1 MILILQ
7 KMGGILKNMILVA
20 EMSSYVMSDDL
31 KGAIITAIVT
41 GIISIIGFIATNLS
55 MRKSFKNEL
64 IQQRDN
70 LALEKMATMPFRVL
84 DLMDRMIKSSRNGW
98 NQNKELENF
107 QNIMNEIYSYGSVE
121 AISLMALMQKENYA
135 AGGNPDKM
143 NKFRAMSSYVLL
155 ATQIKFDVTGTY
167 VNPELW
173 FRMRLTDFAE
183 NRENIKKENN
193 KLVDELNLNCK
204 MKIK

>member
-7 KMGGILKNMILVA
+7 KIGGILKKMILVA

-41 GIISIIGFIATNLS
+41 GIISIIGFIVTNLS
-55 MRKSFKNEL
+55 MRKNFKNEL
-64 IQQRDN
+64 MQQRDS

-84 DLMDRMIKSSRNGW
+84 DLMDRMTKAKKNGW
-98 NQNKELENF
+98 DEKNELKNF
-107 QNIMNEIYSYGSVE
+107 QDIMNEIYSYGSVE
-121 AISLMALMQKENYA
+121 AISLVALMQKENYA
-135 AGGNPDKM
+135 ANGNPDKM
-143 NKFRAMSSYVLL
+143 NYFRVMSSYVLL

>member
-7 KMGGILKNMILVA
+7 KIGGILKKMILVA

-41 GIISIIGFIATNLS
+41 GIISIIGFIVTNLS
-55 MRKSFKNEL
+55 MRKNFKNEL
-64 IQQRDN
+64 IQQRDS

-84 DLMDRMIKSSRNGW
+84 DLMDRMTKAKKNGW
-98 NQNKELENF
+98 DEKNELKNF
-107 QNIMNEIYSYGSVE
+107 QDIMNEIYSYGSVE
-121 AISLMALMQKENYA
+121 AISLVALMQKENYA
-135 AGGNPDKM
+135 ANGNPDKM
-143 NKFRAMSSYVLL
+143 NYFRVMSSYVLL

-173 FRMRLTDFAE
+173 FRMRLTDFVE

>member
-7 KMGGILKNMILVA
+7 KIGGILKKMILVA

-41 GIISIIGFIATNLS
+41 GIISIIGFIVTNLS
-55 MRKSFKNEL
+55 MRKNFKNEL
-64 IQQRDN
+64 IQQRDS

-84 DLMDRMIKSSRNGW
+84 DLMDRMTKAKKNGW
-98 NQNKELENF
+98 DAKNELKNF
-107 QNIMNEIYSYGSVE
+107 QDIMNEIYSYGSVE
-121 AISLMALMQKENYA
+121 AISLVALMQKENYA
-135 AGGNPDKM
+135 ANGNPDKM
-143 NKFRAMSSYVLL
+143 NYFRVMSSYVLL

>member
-1 MILILQ
+1 
-7 KMGGILKNMILVA
+7 MILVA

-41 GIISIIGFIATNLS
+41 GIISIIGFIVTNLS
-55 MRKSFKNEL
+55 MRKNFKNEL
-64 IQQRDN
+64 IQQRDS

-84 DLMDRMIKSSRNGW
+84 DLMDRMTKAKKNGW
-98 NQNKELENF
+98 DEKNELKNF
-107 QNIMNEIYSYGSVE
+107 QDIMNEIYSYGSVE
-121 AISLMALMQKENYA
+121 AISLVALMQKENYA
-135 AGGNPDKM
+135 ANGNPDKM
-143 NKFRAMSSYVLL
+143 NYFRVMSSYVLL

>member
-1 MILILQ
+1 MILLTE
-7 KMGGILKNMILVA
+7 A
-20 EMSSYVMSDDL
+20 SSYVMSDDL

-41 GIISIIGFIATNLS
+41 GIISIIGFIVTNLS

-64 IQQRDN
+64 IQQRDS

-84 DLMDRMIKSSRNGW
+84 DLMDRMREAKRNGW
-98 NQNKELENF
+98 NEKKEFDNF

-121 AISLMALMQKENYA
+121 AISLVALMQQENYA
-135 AGGNPDKM
+135 ASGNPNKM
-143 NKFRAMSSYVLL
+143 NKFRVMSSYVLL

-173 FRMRLTDFAE
+173 FRMRLTDFE
-183 NRENIKKENN
+183 KNRDDIKKENN

>member
-7 KMGGILKNMILVA
+7 KIGEILKKMILVA

-41 GIISIIGFIATNLS
+41 GIISIIGFIVTNLS
-55 MRKSFKNEL
+55 MRKNFKNEL
-64 IQQRDN
+64 IQQRDS

-84 DLMDRMIKSSRNGW
+84 DLMDRMTKAKKNGW
-98 NQNKELENF
+98 DEKNELKNF
-107 QNIMNEIYSYGSVE
+107 QDIMNEIYSYGSVE
-121 AISLMALMQKENYA
+121 AISLVALMQKENYA
-135 AGGNPDKM
+135 ANGNPDKM
-143 NKFRAMSSYVLL
+143 NYFRVMSSYVLL

>member
-7 KMGGILKNMILVA
+7 KIGGILKKMILVA
-20 EMSSYVMSDDL
+20 EMGSYVMSDDL

-41 GIISIIGFIATNLS
+41 GIISIIGFIVTNLS
-55 MRKSFKNEL
+55 MRKNFKNEL
-64 IQQRDN
+64 IQQRDS

-84 DLMDRMIKSSRNGW
+84 DLMDRMAKAKKNGW
-98 NQNKELENF
+98 DEKNELKNF
-107 QNIMNEIYSYGSVE
+107 QDIMNEIYSYGSVE
-121 AISLMALMQKENYA
+121 AISLVALMQKENYA
-135 AGGNPDKM
+135 ANGNPDKM
-143 NKFRAMSSYVLL
+143 NNFRVMSSYVLL

>member
-7 KMGGILKNMILVA
+7 KIGGILKKMILVA

-41 GIISIIGFIATNLS
+41 GIISIIGFIVTNLS
-55 MRKSFKNEL
+55 MRKNFKNEL
-64 IQQRDN
+64 IQQRDS

-84 DLMDRMIKSSRNGW
+84 DLMDRMTKAKKNGW
-98 NQNKELENF
+98 VEKNELKNF
-107 QNIMNEIYSYGSVE
+107 QDIMNEIYSYGSVE
-121 AISLMALMQKENYA
+121 AISLVALMQKENYA
-135 AGGNPDKM
+135 ANGNPDKM
-143 NKFRAMSSYVLL
+143 NYFRVMSSYVLL

>member
-1 MILILQ
+1 
-7 KMGGILKNMILVA
+7 MILVA

>member
-7 KMGGILKNMILVA
+7 KIGGILKKMILVA

-41 GIISIIGFIATNLS
+41 GIISIIGFIVTNLS
-55 MRKSFKNEL
+55 MRKNFKNEL
-64 IQQRDN
+64 IQQRDS

-84 DLMDRMIKSSRNGW
+84 DLMDRMTKAKKNGW
-98 NQNKELENF
+98 DEKNELKNF
-107 QNIMNEIYSYGSVE
+107 KDIMNEIYSYGSVE
-121 AISLMALMQKENYA
+121 AISLVALMQKENYA
-135 AGGNPDKM
+135 ANGNPDKM
-143 NKFRAMSSYVLL
+143 NYFRVMSSYVLL

>member
-1 MILILQ
+1 MIWVIQ
-7 KMGGILKNMILVA
+7 KIGGILKKMILVA

-41 GIISIIGFIATNLS
+41 GIISIIGFIVTNLS
-55 MRKSFKNEL
+55 MRKNFKNEL
-64 IQQRDN
+64 IQQRDS

-84 DLMDRMIKSSRNGW
+84 DLMDRMTKAKKNGW
-98 NQNKELENF
+98 DEKNELKNF
-107 QNIMNEIYSYGSVE
+107 QDIMNEIYSYGSVE
-121 AISLMALMQKENYA
+121 AISLVALMQKENYA
-135 AGGNPDKM
+135 ANGNPDKM
-143 NKFRAMSSYVLL
+143 NYFRVMSSYVLL

>member
-7 KMGGILKNMILVA
+7 KIGGILKKMILVA

-41 GIISIIGFIATNLS
+41 GIISIIGFIVTNLS
-55 MRKSFKNEL
+55 MRKNFKNEL
-64 IQQRDN
+64 IQQRDS

-84 DLMDRMIKSSRNGW
+84 DLMDRMAKAKKNGW
-98 NQNKELENF
+98 DEKNELKNF
-107 QNIMNEIYSYGSVE
+107 QDIMNEIYSYGSVE
-121 AISLMALMQKENYA
+121 AISLVALMQKENYA
-135 AGGNPDKM
+135 ANGNPDKM
-143 NKFRAMSSYVLL
+143 NNFRVMSSYVLL

>member
-7 KMGGILKNMILVA
+7 KIGGILKKMILVA

-41 GIISIIGFIATNLS
+41 GIISIIGFIVTNLS
-55 MRKSFKNEL
+55 MRKNFKNEL
-64 IQQRDN
+64 IQQRDS
-70 LALEKMATMPFRVL
+70 LAL
-84 DLMDRMIKSSRNGW
+84 DLMDRMTKAKKNGW
-98 NQNKELENF
+98 DEKNELKNF
-107 QNIMNEIYSYGSVE
+107 QDIMNEIYSYGSVE
-121 AISLMALMQKENYA
+121 AISLVALMQKENYA
-135 AGGNPDKM
+135 ANGNPDKM
-143 NKFRAMSSYVLL
+143 NYFRVMSSYVLL

>member
-1 MILILQ
+1 MCIIQMIRRILDKMILLT
-7 KMGGILKNMILVA
+7 
-20 EMSSYVMSDDL
+20 ETSSYIMSDDL

-41 GIISIIGFIATNLS
+41 GIISIIGFIVTNLS

-173 FRMRLTDFAE
+173 FRMRLTDFEE
-183 NRENIKKENN
+183 NREDIKKENN
-193 KLVDELNLNCK
+193 KLVDEFNLNCK

>member
-1 MILILQ
+1 MILLT
-7 KMGGILKNMILVA
+7 
-20 EMSSYVMSDDL
+20 ETSSYVMSDDL

-41 GIISIIGFIATNLS
+41 GIISIIGFIVTNLS

-173 FRMRLTDFAE
+173 FRMRLTDFEE
-183 NRENIKKENN
+183 NREDIKKENN
-193 KLVDELNLNCK
+193 KLVDEFNLNCK

>member
-7 KMGGILKNMILVA
+7 KIGGILKKMILVA

-41 GIISIIGFIATNLS
+41 GIISIIGFIVTNLS
-55 MRKSFKNEL
+55 MRKNFKNEL
-64 IQQRDN
+64 IQQRDS

-84 DLMDRMIKSSRNGW
+84 DLMDRMTKAKKNGW
-98 NQNKELENF
+98 DEKNELKNF
-107 QNIMNEIYSYGSVE
+107 QDIMNEIYSYGSVE
-121 AISLMALMQKENYA
+121 AISLVALMQKENYA
-135 AGGNPDKM
+135 ANGNPDKM
-143 NKFRAMSSYVLL
+143 NYFRVMSSYVLL

>member
-1 MILILQ
+1 
-7 KMGGILKNMILVA
+7 MILVA

-41 GIISIIGFIATNLS
+41 GIISIIGFIVTNLS
-55 MRKSFKNEL
+55 MRKNFKNEL
-64 IQQRDN
+64 IQQRDS

-84 DLMDRMIKSSRNGW
+84 DLMDRMTKAKKNGW
-98 NQNKELENF
+98 DEKNELKNF
-107 QNIMNEIYSYGSVE
+107 QDIMNEIYSYGSVE
-121 AISLMALMQKENYA
+121 AISLVALMQKENYA
-135 AGGNPDKM
+135 AHGNPDKM
-143 NKFRAMSSYVLL
+143 NYFRVMSSYVLL

>member
-1 MILILQ
+1 
-7 KMGGILKNMILVA
+7 
-20 EMSSYVMSDDL
+20 MSDDL

>member
-1 MILILQ
+1 MCIIQMIRRILDKMILLT
-7 KMGGILKNMILVA
+7 
-20 EMSSYVMSDDL
+20 ETSSYVMSDDL

-41 GIISIIGFIATNLS
+41 GIISIIGFIVTNLS

-173 FRMRLTDFAE
+173 FRMRLTDFEE
-183 NRENIKKENN
+183 NREDIKKENN
-193 KLVDELNLNCK
+193 KLVDEFNLNCK

>member
-7 KMGGILKNMILVA
+7 KMGGILKKMILVA

>member
-1 MILILQ
+1 
-7 KMGGILKNMILVA
+7 
-20 EMSSYVMSDDL
+20 MSDDL

-41 GIISIIGFIATNLS
+41 GIISIIGFIVTNLS
-55 MRKSFKNEL
+55 MRKNFKNEL
-64 IQQRDN
+64 IQQRDS

-84 DLMDRMIKSSRNGW
+84 DLMDRMTKAKKNGW
-98 NQNKELENF
+98 DEKNELKNF
-107 QNIMNEIYSYGSVE
+107 QDIMNEIYSYGSVE
-121 AISLMALMQKENYA
+121 AISLVALMQKENYA
-135 AGGNPDKM
+135 ANGNPDKM
-143 NKFRAMSSYVLL
+143 NYFRVMSSYVLL

>member
-1 MILILQ
+1 MILLT
-7 KMGGILKNMILVA
+7 
-20 EMSSYVMSDDL
+20 ETSSYIMSDDL

-41 GIISIIGFIATNLS
+41 GIISIIGFIVTNLS

-173 FRMRLTDFAE
+173 FRMRLTDFEE
-183 NRENIKKENN
+183 NREDIKKENN
-193 KLVDELNLNCK
+193 KLVDEFNLNCK

>member
-1 MILILQ
+1 
-7 KMGGILKNMILVA
+7 MILVA

-31 KGAIITAIVT
+31 KGAIITAIIT
-41 GIISIIGFIATNLS
+41 GIISIIGFIVTNLS
-55 MRKSFKNEL
+55 MRKNFKNEL
-64 IQQRDN
+64 IQQRDS

-84 DLMDRMIKSSRNGW
+84 DLMDRMTKAKKNGW
-98 NQNKELENF
+98 DEKNELKNF
-107 QNIMNEIYSYGSVE
+107 QDIMNEIYSYGSVE
-121 AISLMALMQKENYA
+121 AISLVALMQKENYA
-135 AGGNPDKM
+135 ANGNPDKM
-143 NKFRAMSSYVLL
+143 NYFRVMSSYVLL

>member
-7 KMGGILKNMILVA
+7 KIGGILKKMILVA

-41 GIISIIGFIATNLS
+41 GIISIIGFIVTNLS
-55 MRKSFKNEL
+55 MRKNFKNEL
-64 IQQRDN
+64 IQQRDS
-70 LALEKMATMPFRVL
+70 LALEKMATMPFRVP
-84 DLMDRMIKSSRNGW
+84 DLMDRMTKAKKNGW
-98 NQNKELENF
+98 DEKNELKNF
-107 QNIMNEIYSYGSVE
+107 QDIMNEIYSYGSVE
-121 AISLMALMQKENYA
+121 AISLVALMQKENYA
-135 AGGNPDKM
+135 ANGNPDKM
-143 NKFRAMSSYVLL
+143 NYFRVMSSYVLL

>member
-1 MILILQ
+1 MCIIQMIRRILDKMILLT
-7 KMGGILKNMILVA
+7 
-20 EMSSYVMSDDL
+20 ETSSYIMSDDL

-41 GIISIIGFIATNLS
+41 GIISIIGFIVTNLS

-70 LALEKMATMPFRVL
+70 LAFEKMATMPFRVL

-173 FRMRLTDFAE
+173 FRMRLTDFEE
-183 NRENIKKENN
+183 NREDIKKENN
-193 KLVDELNLNCK
+193 KLVDEFNLNCK